1 MNEID
6 IFVTQLC
13 MVWQLTLVVME
24 MKYKLVHFLQFFL
37 VVNGVVYECVS
48 SPIVLIAEC
57 FMISEILLI
66 KVLLNLM

>member
-24 MKYKLVHFLQFFL
+24 MKYKLVHLLQFFL
-37 VVNGVVYECVS
+37 VVNGVVYEHEHVS

-57 FMISEILLI
+57 L
-66 KVLLNLM
+66 

>member
-24 MKYKLVHFLQFFL
+24 MKYKLVPLVTIFL
-37 VVNGVVYECVS
+37 VVNGVVNMNMNMS
-48 SPIVLIAEC
+48 
-57 FMISEILLI
+57 LL
-66 KVLLNLM
+66 LLSKLQNVYDL

>member
-24 MKYKLVHFLQFFL
+24 MKYKLVHLFQFFL
-37 VVNGVVYECVS
+37 VVNGVVYENEHVS
-48 SPIVLIAEC
+48 SPIVPIAEC
-57 FMISEILLI
+57 L
-66 KVLLNLM
+66 